1 MRHHG
6 PPHGAPC
13 IKLGKFAAR
22 FCTQSEAAAWRQPAP
37 SIVDKVLS
45 GLFLSGTL
53 IAQEDVITFTLITMD
68 MPAPVAVTGLG
79 QDTHPEERMYLEIY
93 DAIMEHRLP
102 AATKLTEE
110 GLGEIYGLARH
121 AVRRVLSRLAADGL
135 VDLMKHRGAHIA
147 SPGEREAAE
156 MFELRQMLEILVV
169 QKLVDKPDQAD
180 FAALRAL
187 IKRERD
193 AYMRGDRPQWIRLS
207 AEFHIELARLA
218 GNSLVVDALRRLVS
232 RTTLLISAT
241 NPAAQQPC
249 SFDEHAAVLDALEK
263 KDRAR
268 AQQEMTHHLGQCAC
282 RLLDRPARRFDL
294 RAALGKPDAQ

>member
-1 MRHHG
+1 
-6 PPHGAPC
+6 
-13 IKLGKFAAR
+13 
-22 FCTQSEAAAWRQPAP
+22 
-37 SIVDKVLS
+37 
-45 GLFLSGTL
+45 
-53 IAQEDVITFTLITMD
+53 MD
-68 MPAPVAVTGLG
+68 MPAHLAVTSLEGDAPVA
-79 QDTHPEERMYLEIY
+79 PEERMYVEIY

-135 VDLMKHRGAHIA
+135 VDLARNRGATIA
-147 SPGEREAAE
+147 SPGETEAHE
-156 MFELRQMLEILVV
+156 MFEVRQMLETLVV
-169 QKLVDKPDQAD
+169 QKLADKPDQAG

-187 IKRERD
+187 VARERE

-207 AEFHIELARLA
+207 AEFHIELAKLA

-241 NPAAQQPC
+241 NPVAQQPC

-263 KDRAR
+263 NDKAK
-268 AQQEMTHHLGQCAC
+268 AQEEMMHHLGQCAC
-282 RLLDRPARRFDL
+282 RLLERPAKRFDL
-294 RAALGKPDAQ
+294 RSALGKPSAS